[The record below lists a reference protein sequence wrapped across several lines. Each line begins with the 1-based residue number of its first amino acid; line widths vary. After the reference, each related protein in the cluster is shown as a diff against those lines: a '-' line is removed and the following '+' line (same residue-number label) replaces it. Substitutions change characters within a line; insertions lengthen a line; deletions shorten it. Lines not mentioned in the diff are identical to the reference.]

1 MKGVIIIGE
10 RGKVDFHS
18 TQLYINKKEDVDALN
33 EDFESL
39 GLTNKSDYLRGL
51 IMLGLE
57 TKKDQERNVSIKE
70 KESLVKLDELSNKIN
85 EVQELLSNVD
95 LDNLVYELFEEL
107 KKSFDETFMTV
118 IGTVNKVNKKVDL
131 VTEHYDK
138 VLGSI
143 YKLLYSMCL
152 KERIS
157 KKDLDNG
164 LCDELPDRLKGGDLN
179 K

>member
-1 MKGVIIIGE
+1 MN
-10 RGKVDFHS
+10 
-18 TQLYINKKEDVDALN
+18 IN
-33 EDFESL
+33 
-39 GLTNKSDYLRGL
+39 
-51 IMLGLE
+51 
-57 TKKDQERNVSIKE
+57 
-70 KESLVKLDELSNKIN
+70 LDS
-85 EVQELLSNVD
+85 S
-95 LDNLVYELFEEL
+95 VYELFEEL

-118 IGTVNKVNKKVDL
+118 IGTVNKLNKKVDL
-131 VTEHYDK
+131 VIKHYDK

-164 LCDELPDRLKGGDLN
+164 LFDELPDRLKGGVLN

>member
-1 MKGVIIIGE
+1 MIIIE
-10 RGKVDFHS
+10 EKRKVDFHS

-39 GLTNKSDYLRGL
+39 GLTNKSDYLRNL

-57 TKKDQERNVSIKE
+57 TKKNQERNVSIKE
-70 KESLVKLDELSNKIN
+70 KESLIKIDELSKKIN
-85 EVQELLSNVD
+85 DVKDLLVNIN
-95 LDNLVYELFEEL
+95 LDSSVYELFEEL

-118 IGTVNKVNKKVDL
+118 IGTVNKLNKKVDL
-131 VTEHYDK
+131 VIKHYDK

-164 LCDELPDRLKGGDLN
+164 LFDELPDRLKGGVLN